1 MPTGDVIL
9 LRRFVMQFN
18 QSDNKKK
25 TGRRGPVFVVVL
37 LLLGGLAAAA
47 LQLNMSRAAGQDAE
61 KKSAD
66 DKKSIDEIQDE
77 VQKALE
83 SLKKGPEP
91 KKEEINPADL
101 NPIDQMHKLEE
112 ALKKAQKDLRDNPAS
127 EAARTAVEEA
137 TKNYQNALRK
147 NRPNLQVEPIAPINP
162 ENLDREIER
171 FNRELQLM
179 MQEMNRQMPLPGI
192 GIGGRLGVNRLPVRA
207 LGDVRLGVQLDRPTP
222 ALSDQL
228 DLPANRGLVVAGV
241 LPETPAAAAGILPH
255 DVLLEIGGKPVLT
268 DVVDLQRVLREFKA
282 DEKVDL
288 VLVRKGKKVTLKDVK
303 LPAAKPEQANL
314 LQPLVPQLLIPNAQ
328 ILNPQFAPAPGINA
342 IGNNVRMSVQASGD
356 GFTVRYG
363 EDGLSIVVAGT
374 KEDGKVKA
382 TSITVTDEK
391 GKEIKADSLEKLD
404 EQYRAKVERILKG
417 IR

>member
-1 MPTGDVIL
+1 
-9 LRRFVMQFN
+9 MQFN
-18 QSDNKKK
+18 QSLDKKQA
-25 TGRRGPVFVVVL
+25 RGGWPVLIGAFLVI
-37 LLLGGLAAAA
+37 GGLTAAA
-47 LQLNMSRAAGQDAE
+47 LQSNASKAVAQDAE

-77 VQKALE
+77 LQKALE

-91 KKEEINPADL
+91 KKEENNPADL

-112 ALKKAQKDLRDNPAS
+112 ALKKAQKDLRDNPGS
-127 EAARTAVEEA
+127 EEARNAVEEA

-147 NRPNLQVEPIAPINP
+147 NRPNLQVDPIAPINP

-171 FNRELQLM
+171 FNREIQLM
-179 MQEMNRQMPLPGI
+179 MQEMNRQMPMPGF
-192 GIGGRLGVNRLPVRA
+192 GVPGFGVGGRVGLNRLPMRA

-241 LPETPAAAAGILPH
+241 LPDTPAAAAGILPH
-255 DVLLEIGGKPVLT
+255 DILLEIGGKPVLT
-268 DVVDLQRVLREFKA
+268 DVVDLQRVLREFKV
-282 DEKVDL
+282 DEKVDV
-288 VLVRKGKKVTLKDVK
+288 VLMRKGKKLTLKDVK
-303 LPAAKPEQANL
+303 LPAAKPEQANF
-314 LQPLVPQLLIPNAQ
+314 LQPVIPQLLIPNAQ
-328 ILNPQFAPAPGINA
+328 ILNPQFAPAPGVNA
-342 IGNNVRMSVQASGD
+342 FGNNVRMSVQATGNE
-356 GFTVRYG
+356 FTVKYG
-363 EDGLSIVVAGT
+363 EDALSIVVVGT
-374 KEDGKVKA
+374 KEDGKVKP

-404 EQYRAKVERILKG
+404 QQYREKVERILKG